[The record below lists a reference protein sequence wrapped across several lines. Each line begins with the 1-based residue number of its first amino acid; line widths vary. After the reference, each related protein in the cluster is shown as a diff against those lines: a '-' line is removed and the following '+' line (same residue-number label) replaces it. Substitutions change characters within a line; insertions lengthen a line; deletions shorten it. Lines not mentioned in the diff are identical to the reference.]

1 MNINQTK
8 QKNNYKSKAHKTL
21 SLFIRKVRRE
31 KKVRVRGGF
40 AFMAFITWNPN

>member
-8 QKNNYKSKAHKTL
+8 KKKNYKSKTHKTL
-21 SLFIRKVRRE
+21 SLFIRRVRRE

-40 AFMAFITWNPN
+40 ASMAFINWNPN